1 MRTER
6 LKFKSVRSSAAYVTM
21 LSSLWL
27 VACQGSTYVATPPP
41 PTAAVLTA
49 SPSSIVLVAGS
60 GTPATLTV
68 TNTSGNVT
76 AGAVGATL
84 PAAWSD
90 VTQTAA
96 GCATLAPQASCTIT
110 FTPGNV
116 SHSAS
121 SVIIGGQH
129 AAPTSAMLAVNLP
142 ATATITA
149 AGTPLS
155 LLAGSGAAG
164 TLVITNQ
171 STVLTATN
179 ISADLSG
186 TPLQGAVTQDAGGCV
201 RVLPK
206 ASCSLSFT
214 PLNAAVTLTHFPIH
228 GDNTGPVGGA
238 IEITLPTSAPISVA
252 GSPLVLQSSYA
263 TEAMGALT
271 ITNHSTV
278 LTATNIAAAVA
289 GTALAG
295 QLIENSGNCVSVAP
309 GGSCTL
315 EFTPSGTAAVATT
328 QIIIQGSN
336 TSQVG
341 AGIAINAAFQA
352 TLSVA
357 NSPLVLFT
365 QGAAG
370 NLTVTNTSS
379 NATATGITV
388 NLTGTAL
395 AGNVI
400 ESGTC
405 GAALLPAASCTIILT
420 PGNSSVEATPITI
433 EAIDAQ
439 AVIANVTVLGV
450 GDAYQGGILYQLPGV
465 GTPGMVVSTTDG
477 QAAWGTVGVTT
488 GATSDTD
495 GLPNTA
501 AIVAAFGLGSG
512 FAAPLCASYS
522 VTDSTGTYNNWY
534 LPAFNEL
541 YAARAA
547 GGPANF
553 SAGYYWS
560 STEYTAT
567 NAWATDMIGGN
578 SYTAYKP
585 TIDYYRCV
593 HSF

>member
-1 MRTER
+1 M
-6 LKFKSVRSSAAYVTM
+6 VV

-27 VACQGSTYVATPPP
+27 VACEASYVPTPPP
-41 PTAAVLTA
+41 PTTAVLAA

-68 TNTSGNVT
+68 TNTSSNVT
-76 AGAVGATL
+76 ANAVGATL
-84 PAAWSD
+84 PVGWSD

-96 GCATLAPQASCTIT
+96 GCATLAPQASCTLT

-121 SVIIGGQH
+121 SVIIGGQY
-129 AAPTSAMLAVNLP
+129 AASTSATLAVNPP

-164 TLVITNQ
+164 TLTITNQ

-186 TPLQGAVTQDAGGCV
+186 TPLQGAVTQDASGCAH
-201 RVLPK
+201 VLPK
-206 ASCSLSFT
+206 ASCTLSFT
-214 PLNAAVTLTHFPIH
+214 PRNTAVTLTHFPIH
-228 GDNTGPVGGA
+228 GGNTGQVGGA

-252 GSPLVLQSSYA
+252 GSPLLLQSSYG
-263 TEAMGALT
+263 TEAMGSLS

-278 LTATNIAAAVA
+278 LTATNITAAVT
-289 GTALAG
+289 GTALAN
-295 QLIENSGNCVSVAP
+295 QLIENSSNCTSVAP
-309 GGSCTL
+309 GASCTL
-315 EFTPSGTAAVATT
+315 EFTPSGSAAVATT
-328 QIIIQGSN
+328 QVIIQGSN

-341 AGIAINAAFQA
+341 AGIAINAASQA

-357 NSPLVLFT
+357 GSPLVLFAR
-365 QGAAG
+365 GAAG

-379 NATATGITV
+379 SVIATGITV

-395 AGNVI
+395 AGNVT
-400 ESGTC
+400 ETGTC
-405 GAALLPAASCTIILT
+405 SAALAPAASCVIALT
-420 PGNSSVEATPITI
+420 PGSNSVAATAIAI

-439 AVIANVTVLGV
+439 AVIANVTVLGL
-450 GDAYQGGILYQLPGV
+450 GDAYQGGILYQLPGL

-477 QAAWGTVGVTT
+477 QATWGTVGVST
-488 GATSDTD
+488 GATSSSD
-495 GLPNTA
+495 GLANTD
-501 AIVAAFGLGSG
+501 AIVATFGLGSG

-522 VTDSTGTYNNWY
+522 LTDSTGTYNSWY
-534 LPAFNEL
+534 LPAINEL
-541 YAARAA
+541 NAAREA
-547 GGPANF
+547 GSRANF
-553 SAGYYWS
+553 SVGYYWS

-578 SYTAYKP
+578 YYTAYKP
-585 TIDYYRCV
+585 TVDFYRCV